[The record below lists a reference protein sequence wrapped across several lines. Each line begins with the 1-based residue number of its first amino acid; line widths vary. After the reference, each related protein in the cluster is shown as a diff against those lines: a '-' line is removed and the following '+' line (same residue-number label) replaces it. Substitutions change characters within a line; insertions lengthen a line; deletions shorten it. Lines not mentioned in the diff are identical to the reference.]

1 MVCWYS
7 YLLCTN
13 HKSETGVTVC
23 YFSVCYYM
31 GFHTLCTVH
40 RSDVVCT
47 NRIESIVA
55 PDPIRTRATA
65 TMRVVV
71 GASRAPDGLLCE
83 IMRASTLDARATSDA
98 AVSIVSKTDER
109 L

>member
-1 MVCWYS
+1 
-7 YLLCTN
+7 
-13 HKSETGVTVC
+13 
-23 YFSVCYYM
+23 
-31 GFHTLCTVH
+31 
-40 RSDVVCT
+40 VCT

-83 IMRASTLDARATSDA
+83 IMCVDARREG
-98 AVSIVSKTDER
+98 DER
-109 L
+109 

>member
-1 MVCWYS
+1 MVCSYS

-13 HKSETGVTVC
+13 HRSETCVTVC
-23 YFSVCYYM
+23 YFSVCSHM
-31 GFHTLCTVH
+31 GFHTLCTGPSVRCCVH
-40 RSDVVCT
+40 ES

-83 IMRASTLDARATSDA
+83 IMCVDARREG
-98 AVSIVSKTDER
+98 DER
-109 L
+109 

>member
-1 MVCWYS
+1 
-7 YLLCTN
+7 
-13 HKSETGVTVC
+13 
-23 YFSVCYYM
+23 
-31 GFHTLCTVH
+31 VH
-40 RSDVVCT
+40 ES

-83 IMRASTLDARATSDA
+83 IMCVDARREG
-98 AVSIVSKTDER
+98 DER
-109 L
+109 

>member
-1 MVCWYS
+1 MHES
-7 YLLCTN
+7 
-13 HKSETGVTVC
+13 
-23 YFSVCYYM
+23 
-31 GFHTLCTVH
+31 
-40 RSDVVCT
+40 

-83 IMRASTLDARATSDA
+83 IMCVDARREG
-98 AVSIVSKTDER
+98 DER
-109 L
+109 CGGVDRFED